1 MHSSAWH
8 ALPYRCR
15 RAGALG
21 LSSTLSN
28 PALALT
34 VFVPSDAAFRAMAAR
49 LKVPLAAASA
59 AGLQLSA
66 AQKGVMRSVMYY
78 HMVSGSGAA
87 KATYH
92 TSQLKA
98 GMALDSLYLSPLT
111 KQSYQLSIASVTGGP
126 AAPQIQIKSIGTS
139 AYIYKPN
146 IKCGA
151 GVAHGIDNVLV
162 PMNMAL
168 VQAMI

>member
-1 MHSSAWH
+1 MPIRM
-8 ALPYRCR
+8 LCR
-15 RAGALG
+15 PLHTCAGALG
-21 LSSTLSN
+21 LSPTLSN

-34 VFVPSDAAFRAMAAR
+34 IFVPSDAAFQSLAAK
-49 LKVPLAAASA
+49 LGLPFTDASAAAS
-59 AGLQLSA
+59 LSG
-66 AQKGVMRSVMYY
+66 AQKALMKNVIYY